1 MKILV
6 LGAGAVGGYF
16 GGRLAEKG
24 ADVVF
29 LVRPRRAAQ
38 LKEHGLVVRSPHGD
52 IKQKVACVLHEQLAP
67 GYDFVILACK
77 AYDLD
82 SATSAIAPAI
92 AKDTAILPLLN
103 GVAHMKMLGKKFG
116 AERVLGGSCQIAATL
131 KENGEIH
138 HLYPVHKIIFGERSG
153 VKSARCK
160 ALESEFAKTSV
171 SYLLSATIDLDMWE
185 KFVFLAALAGAT
197 CLMRAPIGAI
207 METADGEAIVLELL
221 DECKNVAAASGYA
234 PRGEHMAWARKVLT
248 ERGSVMAASML
259 RDIERT
265 GKTESDHIIGDM
277 LRRAREHKLQ
287 TPMLR
292 LAHCHLQSYERRQNL
307 DRK

>member
-1 MKILV
+1 MKILL

-38 LKEHGLVVRSPHGD
+38 LKERGLVVRSPHGD
-52 IKQKVACVLHEQLAP
+52 IKQKVACVLPEQLTP
-67 GYDFVILACK
+67 GYDFIILACK
-77 AYDLD
+77 AYDLE
-82 SATSAIAPAI
+82 SATSAIAPAVG
-92 AKDTAILPLLN
+92 KGTAILPLLN
-103 GVAHMKMLGKKFG
+103 GVAHMEMLSKKFG

-131 KENGEIH
+131 TENGEIH

-160 ALESEFAKTSV
+160 ALEAAFATTSV
-171 SYLLSATIDLDMWE
+171 TYLLSETIDLDMWE
-185 KFVFLAALAGAT
+185 KFVFLAALASAT
-197 CLMRAPIGAI
+197 CLMRASIGAI
-207 METADGEAIVLELL
+207 MQTAEGEAIVLEML

-234 PRGEHMAWARKVLT
+234 PREEQMAWSRKVLT

-259 RDIERT
+259 RDIERN
-265 GKTESDHIIGDM
+265 GKTEADHIIGDM
-277 LRRAREHKLQ
+277 LRMARKHKLQ
-287 TPMLR
+287 PPLLR
-292 LAHCHLQSYERRQNL
+292 LAYCHLQAYEARQS
-307 DRK
+307 KT

>member
-52 IKQKVACVLHEQLAP
+52 IKQKVTCVLPEQLTP

-77 AYDLD
+77 AYDLE
-82 SATSAIAPAI
+82 SATSAIAPAVG
-92 AKDTAILPLLN
+92 KSTAILPLLN
-103 GVAHMKMLGKKFG
+103 GVAHMEILSKKFG

-131 KENGEIH
+131 TENGEIY
-138 HLYPVHKIIFGERSG
+138 HLYPVHKIIFGERCG

-160 ALESEFAKTSV
+160 ALEAEFAKTSV

-185 KFVFLAALAGAT
+185 KFVFLAALAGTT
-197 CLMRAPIGAI
+197 CLMRASIGAI
-207 METADGEAIVLELL
+207 METAEGEAIVLEIL
-221 DECKNVAAASGYA
+221 DECKNVSVASGYT
-234 PRGEHMAWARKVLT
+234 PREEHMAWARRVLT

-259 RDIERT
+259 RDIERN
-265 GKTESDHIIGDM
+265 GKTEGDHIIGDM

-287 TPMLR
+287 TPLLR
-292 LAHCHLQSYERRQNL
+292 LAHCHLQSYEARL
-307 DRK
+307 SKT

>member
-38 LKEHGLVVRSPHGD
+38 LNEHGLVVCSPHGD
-52 IKQKVACVLHEQLAP
+52 IKQKVACVLPEQLTPA
-67 GYDFVILACK
+67 YDLIILACK
-77 AYDLD
+77 AYDLA
-82 SATSAIAPAI
+82 SAMTSIALAV
-92 AKDTAILPLLN
+92 AKNTAVLPLLN
-103 GVAHMKMLGKKFG
+103 GVAHMETLAKKFG

-131 KENGEIH
+131 TENGEIQ

-153 VKSARCK
+153 EKSARCK
-160 ALESEFAKTSV
+160 TLESEFAKTSV
-171 SYLLSATIDLDMWE
+171 NYSLSTTIDLDMWE
-185 KFVFLAALAGAT
+185 KFVFLAALAGIT
-197 CLMRAPIGAI
+197 CLMRASIGAI
-207 METADGEAIVLELL
+207 MKTDEGEAIILEML
-221 DECKNVAAASGYA
+221 DECKNVAVASDYE
-234 PRGEHMAWARKVLT
+234 PREEQMAWSRRVLT

-259 RDIERT
+259 RDIERN
-265 GKTESDHIIGDM
+265 GKTEGDHIIGDM

-287 TPMLR
+287 TPLLR
-292 LAHCHLQSYERRQNL
+292 LAYCHLQSYEARQSEV
-307 DRK
+307 RK

>member
-29 LVRPRRAAQ
+29 LVRPRRADQ
-38 LKEHGLVVRSPHGD
+38 LREHGLVVRSPHGD
-52 IKQKVACVLHEQLAP
+52 INQRVACVLPEQLNS

-77 AYDLD
+77 AYDLE
-82 SATSAIAPAI
+82 SATSAITPAVG
-92 AKDTAILPLLN
+92 KGTAILPLLN
-103 GVAHMKMLGKKFG
+103 GVAHMEMLGKKFG

-131 KENGEIH
+131 TENGEIH

-153 VKSARCK
+153 EKSARCK
-160 ALESEFAKTSV
+160 ALEAEFAKTSV
-171 SYLLSATIDLDMWE
+171 SYLLSETIDLAMWE
-185 KFVFLAALAGAT
+185 KFVFLAALAGTT

-207 METADGEAIVLELL
+207 MQTDEGEAIVLEMLN
-221 DECKNVAAASGYA
+221 ECKNVATASGYT
-234 PRGEHMAWARKVLT
+234 PRDEHLAWSRKVLT

-259 RDIERT
+259 RDVERN
-265 GKTESDHIIGDM
+265 GKTEAAHIIGDM
-277 LRRAREHKLQ
+277 LRRARKHKLQ
-287 TPMLR
+287 TPQLR
-292 LAHCHLQSYERRQNL
+292 LAYCNLQAYEARQS
-307 DRK
+307 KT

>member
-38 LKEHGLVVRSPHGD
+38 LKQHGLVVRSPHGD
-52 IKQKVACVLHEQLAP
+52 INQKVACVLSEQLTP
-67 GYDFVILACK
+67 DYDFVILACK
-77 AYDLD
+77 AYDLE

-92 AKDTAILPLLN
+92 NKGTAVLPLLN
-103 GVAHMKMLGKKFG
+103 GVAHMEMLSKKFG

-131 KENGEIH
+131 TENGEIQ

-153 VKSARCK
+153 EKSARCK
-160 ALESEFAKTSV
+160 ALEAEFAKTSV
-171 SYLLSATIDLDMWE
+171 SYLLSQTIDLDMWE
-185 KFVFLAALAGAT
+185 KFVFLAALAGTT
-197 CLMRAPIGAI
+197 CLMRASIGAI
-207 METADGEAIVLELL
+207 MQTDEGEAIVLEMLN
-221 DECKNVAAASGYA
+221 ECKNVAQASGYA
-234 PRGEHMAWARKVLT
+234 PREEHLAWSRKVLT

-259 RDIERT
+259 RDIERN
-265 GKTESDHIIGDM
+265 GKTEGNHIIGDM
-277 LRRAREHKLQ
+277 LRRARDHKLQ
-287 TPMLR
+287 TPLLR
-292 LAHCHLQSYERRQNL
+292 LAYCHLQSYETRQ
-307 DRK
+307 KQK

>member
-52 IKQKVACVLHEQLAP
+52 IKQKVACVLPEQLTP

-77 AYDLD
+77 AYDLE

-92 AKDTAILPLLN
+92 NKGTAILPLLN
-103 GVAHMKMLGKKFG
+103 GVAHMETLGKIFS

-131 KENGEIH
+131 TENGEIH

-153 VKSARCK
+153 EKSARCK
-160 ALESEFAKTSV
+160 ALEAEFAKTSV
-171 SYLLSATIDLDMWE
+171 SYLLSTTIDLDMWE
-185 KFVFLAALAGAT
+185 KFVFLSALAGTT

-207 METADGEAIVLELL
+207 METAEGEAIVLEML
-221 DECKNVAAASGYA
+221 DECKNVAVAAGYT
-234 PRGEHMAWARKVLT
+234 PREEHLAWSRKVLT

-259 RDIERT
+259 RDVERN
-265 GKTESDHIIGDM
+265 GKTEADHIIGDM
-277 LRRAREHKLQ
+277 LRRARKHKLQ
-287 TPMLR
+287 SPLLR
-292 LAHCHLQSYERRQNL
+292 LAYCNLQAYETRQNQ
-307 DRK
+307 K